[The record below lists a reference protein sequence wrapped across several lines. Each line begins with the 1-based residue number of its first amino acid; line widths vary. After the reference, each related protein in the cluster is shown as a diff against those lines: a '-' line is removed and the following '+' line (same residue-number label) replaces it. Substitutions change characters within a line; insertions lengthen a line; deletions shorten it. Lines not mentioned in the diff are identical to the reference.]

1 MGRMQVYGLVFLMLL
16 LLGILVTHHMPGW
29 IGWPL
34 VIAVAAYLNWK
45 AIRGML
51 K

>member
-1 MGRMQVYGLVFLMLL
+1 MGRMQIYGLVFLMLL
-16 LLGILVTHHMPGW
+16 LLGILVTHHLPGK

-34 VIAVAAYLNWK
+34 VIAVAPYLNWK
-45 AIRGML
+45 AIRAMM